1 MAVTPVDVKKAPAP
15 RTATDPW
22 QNFRGEMER
31 MFDRFGFGVPA
42 VRRMF
47 DLAPSLESNFSF
59 NVPAVDVTEDDM
71 AYKIAAE
78 LPGLDEKDVEV
89 SVTGD
94 VLTLKGE
101 KRQEK
106 EEKNKNWYV
115 SERAYGSFQRAFT
128 LPPGVDREKI
138 AADFVKGV
146 LTVTLPKSA
155 EAQKSQKKIEVKTS

>member
-1 MAVTPVDVKKAPAP
+1 MAGTPVEVKKSSTP
-15 RTATDPW
+15 RTASDPW
-22 QNFRGEMER
+22 QNFRSEMER
-31 MFDRFGFGVPA
+31 KFDRFGFGVPSM
-42 VRRMF
+42 RRMF
-47 DLAPSLESNFSF
+47 DLAPSPETSFSF
-59 NVPAVDVTEDDM
+59 NVPAVDVTEDDK
-71 AYKIAAE
+71 AYKIVAE

-89 SVTGD
+89 SMTGD

-155 EAQKSQKKIEVKTS
+155 ETQKQQNKIEVKAP